1 MGRYMQLSQDNLDHF
16 GADAVKSY
24 SAGHLAA
31 MMVVIKTMG
40 ADAFAR
46 RAALEQA
53 YAINAFADHF
63 LTDLFSAG
71 HIRTPRRA
79 LVEKMPN
86 DPFSAGLCALVM
98 HDEENAAGLNV
109 ANAAGDRW
117 KAYGDGYLLDA
128 GRYPGVVDDRANLAM
143 VRAAVKASIAEVY
156 DVWTTGVIPSSYASL
171 ALVPVSSPDPTDRSN
186 PSPLFCMIDDVVA
199 IRSAGGIGGPKA
211 YVWDKDWS
219 PLGKGIQAGLGIV
232 TSAIEDWI
240 KKVGR
245 ILVWDTPDFP
255 PTNFE
260 PPKPP
265 AQAL

>member
-1 MGRYMQLSQDNLDHF
+1 
-16 GADAVKSY
+16 
-24 SAGHLAA
+24 
-31 MMVVIKTMG
+31 
-40 ADAFAR
+40 
-46 RAALEQA
+46 
-53 YAINAFADHF
+53 
-63 LTDLFSAG
+63 
-71 HIRTPRRA
+71 
-79 LVEKMPN
+79 
-86 DPFSAGLCALVM
+86 
-98 HDEENAAGLNV
+98 
-109 ANAAGDRW
+109 
-117 KAYGDGYLLDA
+117 
-128 GRYPGVVDDRANLAM
+128 
-143 VRAAVKASIAEVY
+143 
-156 DVWTTGVIPSSYASL
+156 
-171 ALVPVSSPDPTDRSN
+171 
-186 PSPLFCMIDDVVA
+186 MIDDVVA